1 MRYRQMKAV
10 LAVLERADGRYLVH
24 CILAEPPAGDWWV
37 AVRDH
42 TRGTDHQIDDY
53 RRFVATFPD
62 LDRPALAVL
71 APSFPEARLLWG
83 DVVRRIGRDTG
94 GVLAVYTGGN
104 GWGGQD
110 HMAEQPAQQTPIWQ
124 PSGKVFL
131 VGTMI
136 DGMLEN
142 AQEQYR
148 TLLEA
153 RPKPHVL
160 DDGIVG
166 RLVAVYTAQRD
177 DLWLWDE
184 QLRRWSGESLNGL
197 RRREVERLHGQ
208 MAALRTVVDDILAL
222 TGELATGTIEK
233 VLAKDDM
240 ELGLEFLL
248 GLARDGERD
257 R

>member
-1 MRYRQMKAV
+1 
-10 LAVLERADGRYLVH
+10 
-24 CILAEPPAGDWWV
+24 
-37 AVRDH
+37 
-42 TRGTDHQIDDY
+42 
-53 RRFVATFPD
+53 
-62 LDRPALAVL
+62 
-71 APSFPEARLLWG
+71 
-83 DVVRRIGRDTG
+83 
-94 GVLAVYTGGN
+94 
-104 GWGGQD
+104 
-110 HMAEQPAQQTPIWQ
+110 MAAQPAQQTPIWQ

-153 RPKPHVL
+153 RPKPPVL

-166 RLVAVYTAQRD
+166 RLVEVYTAQRD

-184 QLRRWSGESLNGL
+184 QLRRWADASLNRL
-197 RRREVERLHGQ
+197 RRREVERLQGQ
-208 MAALRTVVDDILAL
+208 MAALHTVVDDILAL
-222 TGELATGTIEK
+222 ADELGRGTIEQM
-233 VLAKDDM
+233 LAKSDV
-240 ELGLEFLL
+240 EVGLEFLL

>member
-1 MRYRQMKAV
+1 
-10 LAVLERADGRYLVH
+10 
-24 CILAEPPAGDWWV
+24 
-37 AVRDH
+37 
-42 TRGTDHQIDDY
+42 
-53 RRFVATFPD
+53 
-62 LDRPALAVL
+62 
-71 APSFPEARLLWG
+71 
-83 DVVRRIGRDTG
+83 
-94 GVLAVYTGGN
+94 
-104 GWGGQD
+104 
-110 HMAEQPAQQTPIWQ
+110 MAEQPAQQTPTWQ

-166 RLVAVYTAQRD
+166 RLVEVYTAQRD

-184 QLRRWSGESLNGL
+184 QLRRWSGESLNDL

-208 MAALRTVVDDILAL
+208 MTALHTVVDDILAL
-222 TGELATGTIEK
+222 AGELGRGTIEK

-240 ELGLEFLL
+240 EMGLEMLL
-248 GLARDGERD
+248 RLARDGERD

>member
-1 MRYRQMKAV
+1 
-10 LAVLERADGRYLVH
+10 
-24 CILAEPPAGDWWV
+24 
-37 AVRDH
+37 
-42 TRGTDHQIDDY
+42 
-53 RRFVATFPD
+53 
-62 LDRPALAVL
+62 
-71 APSFPEARLLWG
+71 
-83 DVVRRIGRDTG
+83 
-94 GVLAVYTGGN
+94 
-104 GWGGQD
+104 
-110 HMAEQPAQQTPIWQ
+110 
-124 PSGKVFL
+124 
-131 VGTMI
+131 MI

-166 RLVAVYTAQRD
+166 RLVEVYTAQRD

-184 QLRRWSGESLNGL
+184 QLRRWSGESLNDL

-208 MAALRTVVDDILAL
+208 MTALHTVVDDILAL
-222 TGELATGTIEK
+222 AGELGRGTIEK

-240 ELGLEFLL
+240 EMGLEMLL
-248 GLARDGERD
+248 RLARDGERD